1 MLGCLL
7 RCSSRVPL
15 CRHPTACTYRRAQLC
30 RNFGKFVTVDKNDG
44 VAVIRLDNVESKV
57 NALTKAFSTEILD
70 AMKHVEQD
78 ATVFSAVLIS
88 KKPECFIAGA
98 DINLLAS
105 CTSASEAQ
113 TLSANGQALMAYLEE
128 YKKPLV
134 AAIMGSC
141 LGGGLE
147 LALACHY
154 RLAVDTKQTVLGT
167 PEVKLGLLP
176 GAGGTQRLLETCPGI
191 NQSLQMV
198 LKGSLM
204 SVSKAKKMGL
214 VHHTVSPL
222 GPGIAS
228 PTDNTLRYLESV
240 AVSCAQQLVEGTLK
254 PKKAEKSVIQKVL
267 WKAMEFEYFRHL
279 FFNQVRKK
287 VMEGTHGLYPAPLK
301 IIELFETSVAK
312 GSKVG
317 YELESKMFGE
327 LAMTSECKALIGLF
341 FGHTEC
347 KKRRLPVPKQPVQRL
362 GVLGAGLMGSGIAQ
376 TSIAHGIP
384 TILKDIS
391 ATNLA
396 KGEEYIQ
403 STLNKMVQRKRM
415 STLDANRTFALLNS
429 TMEISMLRSTDM
441 VIEAVYEDL
450 NLKHQ
455 VVKDLEAVLPANTI
469 IASNTSAL
477 PIHRIAEASRR
488 PDRFI
493 GMHYFSPVEKMELL
507 EIVVAD
513 KTAPDTVAS
522 AMNVGLRQG
531 KAVILVKDGP
541 GFYTTRLLG
550 PMLSE
555 AIQIMQ
561 EGVSPSEMDKATF
574 AFGWPVGLA
583 SLADEVGIDV
593 ACHVAEFLSASFKTR
608 MAGGNIQ
615 LLKEMVAGGMLG
627 RKSGRGLF
635 VYSGKPSKRL
645 ESSEALTLIE
655 RFRIEPRAENTR
667 ERIQYRLLSRFINEA
682 VLCLQEGI
690 LINGPVEGDI
700 GAVFGLGFP
709 PCLGGPFRYVDL
721 HGAANLV
728 SRMEEFQTVYGDQFI
743 PCPLLMEHAKNK
755 DKRFHK

>member
-1 MLGCLL
+1 
-7 RCSSRVPL
+7 RCSSRDAL
-15 CRHPTACTYRRAQLC
+15 CVRLTQLPCTYRPTQLC

-88 KKPECFIAGA
+88 KKPEYFIAGA

-113 TLSANGQALMAYLEE
+113 TLSANGQALMAYLEA

-154 RLAVDTKQTVLGT
+154 RLAVDTKQTILGT

-198 LKGSLM
+198 LKGSMM

-214 VHHTVSPL
+214 VHQTVSPL

-240 AVSCAQQLVEGTLK
+240 AVSCAQSPLESYGVRVLQALVFQ
-254 PKKAEKSVIQKVL
+254 PSSKKGYGRNSWAVPRSSENYRNINRCNYSV
-267 WKAMEFEYFRHL
+267 
-279 FFNQVRKK
+279 
-287 VMEGTHGLYPAPLK
+287 
-301 IIELFETSVAK
+301 LFETSVAK

-347 KKRRLPVPKQPVQRL
+347 KKHRLPAPKQPVQRL
-362 GVLGAGLMGSGIAQ
+362 GVLGAGFMGSGIAQ

-403 STLNKMVQRKRM
+403 STLNKMVQRKRV

-477 PIHRIAEASRR
+477 PIHRIAEASKR
-488 PDRFI
+488 PDR
-493 GMHYFSPVEKMELL
+493 
-507 EIVVAD
+507 
-513 KTAPDTVAS
+513 
-522 AMNVGLRQG
+522 
-531 KAVILVKDGP
+531 
-541 GFYTTRLLG
+541 
-550 PMLSE
+550 
-555 AIQIMQ
+555 
-561 EGVSPSEMDKATF
+561 
-574 AFGWPVGLA
+574 
-583 SLADEVGIDV
+583 
-593 ACHVAEFLSASFKTR
+593 
-608 MAGGNIQ
+608 GGNIQ

-655 RFRIEPRAENTR
+655 RFRIEPKVENTR

-709 PCLGGPFRYVDL
+709 PCLGGMCIYLLHTAFIVVHSGYVDL

-728 SRMEEFQTVYGDQFI
+728 SRMEEFQAVYGDQFI